1 MSRNER
7 ERLRDIK
14 DAIAAI
20 RSHLANLDDTAAAR
34 EDPLLHDAL
43 LFQFVVI
50 GEAVKNLSSEIRD
63 EADEIPWSD
72 IAGLRDLIAH
82 EYFRIDIHRV
92 LEIVDRDLPPL
103 EKAIDEMLVD
113 TDGEDATSATTI
125 PETPTT

>member
-1 MSRNER
+1 MSRDEQ

-20 RSHLANLDDTAAAR
+20 HQHLAQTGDTAAAK

-50 GEAVKNLSSEIRD
+50 GEAVKHLAPGTRD
-63 EADEIPWSD
+63 SAPEIPWTD
-72 IAGLRDLIAH
+72 IASLRDLIAH

-92 LEIVDRDLPPL
+92 LEIVNRDLPPL
-103 EKAIDEMLVD
+103 ENAIDRILVD
-113 TDGEDATSATTI
+113 S
-125 PETPTT
+125 